1 MCFDRWTNEY
11 DNAIVGDRWTNEYD
25 NAIVGTWICE
35 GDLNLEGAYMLVERD
50 R

>member
-1 MCFDRWTNEY
+1 MCF
-11 DNAIVGDRWTNEYD
+11 DRWTNEYD